1 MHLLLLLQE
10 AFYNLIKN
18 WLCLCK
24 LSNAF
29 QVTTLIFFFSTEN
42 LISNWSFQFVFLV
55 PGNILDRKC
64 KNSVIKIVL
73 IFFLTSGPFP
83 ASFYDWFSSF
93 QYNWY
98 LTSKQRNVQY
108 KFCRWLDSNRGPL
121 VSEPTALP
129 TEPQPLPLL
138 LILFADEWF
147 EQLLSYGN
155 WKKND
160 KMSPEWIC
168 RTKSPQLSSTA
179 FLSLI
184 SNKTEQCCNYFL
196 IEKGPYFIKW
206 RWYKQVVNYVL
217 GASNSNSLF
226 IRVGWKYFQKI
237 IMLPIKTRYFTDE
250 LRLDHTAAD
259 SCELFLWIRIFF

>member
-55 PGNILDRKC
+55 PGNILDHKV

-129 TEPQPLPLL
+129 TEPQPLPKLY
-138 LILFADEWF
+138 LFAFTIRSLLQNLHRDTVLENF
-147 EQLLSYGN
+147 LCLIKCKTTFNSVAGCISCQLALNRYL
-155 WKKND
+155 K
-160 KMSPEWIC
+160 
-168 RTKSPQLSSTA
+168 R
-179 FLSLI
+179 
-184 SNKTEQCCNYFL
+184 
-196 IEKGPYFIKW
+196 
-206 RWYKQVVNYVL
+206 
-217 GASNSNSLF
+217 NS
-226 IRVGWKYFQKI
+226 
-237 IMLPIKTRYFTDE
+237 
-250 LRLDHTAAD
+250 
-259 SCELFLWIRIFF
+259 